1 MLLHMWDAQGS
12 FPFQHVPAVLG
23 GGPYKIDKC
32 CDECKCS
39 FQKYLDVLGPR
50 LEDLS

>member
-23 GGPYKIDKC
+23 GGAV
-32 CDECKCS
+32 
-39 FQKYLDVLGPR
+39 QNRQML
-50 LEDLS
+50 